1 MSFYQYAPRQVAPRE
16 CRSIGYTVDSLLLL
30 INVIEEGLPAVIPDG
45 RYSLAPKPVVK
56 IIMSKPPKHDLN
68 QANYTKHHPPEHN
81 TRSSVIKPSKF
92 MLDSSKKSTEAQPS
106 PTWIHSRSGFHRSN
120 GCHIWTT
127 SLYSINVCDWLS
139 VILQVSQSESGI
151 PESRPDP
158 LPRRSLTLAHAQQQL
173 LSADNI

>member
-68 QANYTKHHPPEHN
+68 KQTTPSIIHLSIIPAHQSLSHLSLCQIHQKSPQKHQHHQGSDN
-81 TRSSVIKPSKF
+81 
-92 MLDSSKKSTEAQPS
+92 
-106 PTWIHSRSGFHRSN
+106 
-120 GCHIWTT
+120 
-127 SLYSINVCDWLS
+127 
-139 VILQVSQSESGI
+139 
-151 PESRPDP
+151 
-158 LPRRSLTLAHAQQQL
+158 RSLLPNTGRICHHVNTTFL
-173 LSADNI
+173 LTWFH